1 MNRQP
6 NRIGLYLVLI
16 IALVAGYL
24 FLSQQMENSEN
35 YSKTQL
41 ENAVEEGKVL
51 DVKIYPNKEYP
62 TG

>member
-51 DVKIYPNKEYP
+51 DVKI
-62 TG
+62 